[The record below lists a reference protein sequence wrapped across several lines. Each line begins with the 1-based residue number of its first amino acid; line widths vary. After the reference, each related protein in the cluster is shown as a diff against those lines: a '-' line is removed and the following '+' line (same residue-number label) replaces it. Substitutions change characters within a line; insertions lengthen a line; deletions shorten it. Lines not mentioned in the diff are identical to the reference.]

1 LNKKYIFP
9 FSLLFLILLSLVPG
23 IHSLAGFDFAII
35 PLLISG
41 SYIIYNTTMATILT
55 RRITAGVL
63 VVLAIIGTSYIGEYL
78 AGAVV
83 AFMMISGEFIEEIT
97 LDKTR
102 NSVKELIQLVP
113 EFVRK
118 KVDGEFQEASLRS
131 IAPDDVLLVR
141 PGERIPVDG
150 VISQGQ
156 AAINESSLT
165 GESMPV
171 DKSIDD
177 KVYAGTY
184 NTNGV
189 LEITAQRVGGDTTLG
204 RIIRIIRE
212 AQGNKGTIQK
222 TADRFAQYFTPVIL
236 LICLVV
242 WFTTGELIRVMS
254 VLVIACPCALV
265 LATPTAVVASVG
277 NMAKRG
283 ALIKGGITLEA
294 ASRIDVLC
302 LDKTGTITEGK
313 PKVID
318 IFAFDSE
325 TTQDIIK
332 YAAIAEKHSEH
343 PLSKAVMQH
352 FAENQPDEYLP
363 TGADF
368 KITFGTGVQ
377 IKHNSSMI
385 SVFNKK
391 GINSADMQKS
401 EIASFITSTE
411 AKGHTGLFVL
421 VDDRVIGG
429 IEIADTIRKDTAAM
443 AYLLKSIGI
452 NRIIMLTG
460 DNEKTAESIARQAG
474 ITEFKAN
481 LLPEDKLNV
490 IKELQKEGNV
500 VAMVG
505 DGINDAPALTLADV
519 GIAMGSI
526 GTDVAIESSD
536 IALMSDNLMLLP
548 SIMRLSKRTVGI
560 IRQNIWVFAVAV
572 NVVGV
577 ALASS
582 GWLSPIGAAI
592 AHNVS
597 SVLVVMNS
605 ARLLGYNPEE
615 VAPSSER
622 LLGYNP
628 TK

>member
-23 IHSLAGFDFAII
+23 IHSLIGFDFAII

-41 SYIIYNTTMATILT
+41 SYIIYHTTMATILT

-118 KVDGEFQEASLRS
+118 KVDGEFRETSLRS

-150 VISQGQ
+150 LISQGQ

-318 IFAFDSE
+318 IFAFASE
-325 TTQDIIK
+325 NTQDIIK

-343 PLSKAVMQH
+343 PLSKAVMQRY
-352 FAENQPDEYLP
+352 AENQPDESLP

-368 KITFGTGVQ
+368 KINFGTGVQ
-377 IKHNSSMI
+377 IKHNSNMI

-391 GINSADMQKS
+391 GINSADMQKP

-421 VDDRVIGG
+421 VNDRVIGG

-615 VAPSSER
+615 VVMNSDR

-628 TK
+628 AK

>member
-1 LNKKYIFP
+1 MYKKYIYP
-9 FSLLFLILLSLVPG
+9 VGLLILILLSIIPA
-23 IHSLAGFDFAII
+23 IHSVIGFDFAII
-35 PLLISG
+35 PMLIG
-41 SYIIYNTTMATILT
+41 GGYIIYTTMMATILT

-63 VVLAIIGTSYIGEYL
+63 VVLALIGTSYIGEYL

-102 NSVKELIQLVP
+102 NSIKELVQLVP
-113 EFVRK
+113 ESVK
-118 KVDGEFQEASLRS
+118 KKINGEFQKTSLRS
-131 IAPDDVLLVR
+131 VNPGDILLVQ

-150 VISQGQ
+150 VIFQGQ

-171 DKSIDD
+171 DKTIDD
-177 KVYAGTY
+177 KVFAGTF

-189 LEITAQRVGGDTTLG
+189 LEIITQRVGSDTTLG

-242 WFTTGELIRVMS
+242 WFTTSELIRVMS

-283 ALIKGGITLEA
+283 ALIKGGVTLEA
-294 ASRIDVLC
+294 ASRINVLC

-318 IFAFDSE
+318 VVAFDIESE
-325 TTQDIIK
+325 IDVIK

-343 PLSKAVMQH
+343 PLSKAVMQYYTETFLDH
-352 FAENQPDEYLP
+352 SLP
-363 TGADF
+363 TGVNF
-368 KITFGTGVQ
+368 KITFGTGVE
-377 IKHNSSMI
+377 IEHNEYRI

-391 GINSADMQKS
+391 GISVIDQTRP
-401 EIASFITSTE
+401 EIASFIADTE
-411 AKGHTGLFVL
+411 AKGHAGLFVL
-421 VDDRVIGG
+421 IDDRVIGG
-429 IEIADTIRKDTAAM
+429 IEIADTIREDIVAM
-443 AYLLKSIGI
+443 GSLLKSLGVHE
-452 NRIIMLTG
+452 IIMLTG
-460 DNEKTAESIARQAG
+460 DNEKTAESISKLAG

-490 IKELQKEGNV
+490 IKQLQNEGKV

-526 GTDVAIESSD
+526 GTDVAIESAD

-548 SIMRLSKRTVGI
+548 AILKLSKRTVGI

-572 NVVGV
+572 NIVGV

-592 AHNVS
+592 THNVS

-605 ARLLGYNPEE
+605 ARLLGYNP
-615 VAPSSER
+615 
-622 LLGYNP
+622 
-628 TK
+628 TT